1 MSIATEITRLQN
13 TKSALAT
20 SIGNKGV
27 TVPSSTKLDGYAALV
42 DSIQTGGSGEWT
54 TDGIADHSEPS
65 GEITISV
72 AVKESTFYGSNNIT
86 KVTFTFNGG
95 CTRNYSFQYCTG
107 LQEVI
112 CTRGG
117 FVAGTR
123 SFQGCTNLR
132 KVTMSGVNF
141 SMGNNI
147 FNNCSSLET
156 VDCGSPS
163 GWFVGTFSGCSALK
177 NLILRN
183 TSVQNLNQT
192 PSAAQLGGIYS
203 NPSQAAIYVPT
214 ALINDYKI
222 ATNWS
227 ALYALNNNIFKAI
240 EGSVYEL

>member
-13 TKSALAT
+13 AKSALAT

-27 TVPSSTKLDGYAALV
+27 IVPSATKLDGYAALV

-54 TDGIADHSEPS
+54 TDGIADKSEPS
-65 GEITISV
+65 GEINISV
-72 AVKESTFYGSNNIT
+72 AVKDRTFSSCNNIT
-86 KVTFTFNGG
+86 KVTLTYNGSCAG
-95 CTRNYSFQYCTG
+95 SYSFEYCTG

-112 CTRGG
+112 CTRGQ
-117 FVAGTR
+117 VVGTR
-123 SFQGCTNLR
+123 AFQGCTNLR
-132 KVTMSGVNF
+132 KVTMSGSNF

-147 FNNCSSLET
+147 FNGCSSLET

-163 GWFVGTFSGCSALK
+163 GWYVQTFNGCSALK

-183 TSVQNLNQT
+183 TSVQDLNQT

-214 ALINDYKI
+214 ALINDYKV

-240 EGSVYEL
+240 EGSEYEL